1 MPRYRIK
8 SLNFW
13 KFNRYLNDLWCW
25 AASFFSVLLVILPL
39 GKSSEGLNWKKIIFT
54 FAFSNFPQS
63 YCTTHLMITPLPP
76 VSQTVSSVSPVWTPG
91 ECTIHYTLELQTKV
105 IWRFLKIS
113 QSRRRPLWPSPGWKH
128 LLVLS
133 HLRHY

>member
-25 AASFFSVLLVILPL
+25 AASFFSVLLVILLL

-54 FAFSNFPQS
+54 FAFSNCPQS

-91 ECTIHYTLELQTKV
+91 ECTIHYTLTQAWKRS
-105 IWRFLKIS
+105 IWRFVITKKVPIL
-113 QSRRRPLWPSPGWKH
+113 RPSPGWKP
-128 LLVLS
+128 LLMLS
-133 HLRHY
+133 LLRHF